1 MDESILHTHKWQRT
15 KCLKLLFVVYIFIVI
30 GAVNFAVC
38 HPSASDCIL
47 DFQSLSSSSS
57 SCEEGDWGSFLNK
70 GCCGAAF
77 GGYLYSLGK
86 HANETGKVYL
96 NSTEQRNCLTS
107 MKRFEADAVSCG
119 IEKLTSGT
127 GGCSDF
133 SVFDVTEKLG
143 DEFRSLE
150 ENCKFVSP
158 DGEWDQSCSSCV
170 TSWEDIRGMHSTLKD
185 ETDVCRFAVLVSLI
199 SSRTEDESWFGKIYT
214 CLREQDIDKG
224 HFHFQSNTRSSGQD
238 ETSRSHTKFKIST
251 GLWFLIGGLIA
262 MALII
267 AIGIWFLLRRW
278 CKSYA
283 IPKRA
288 ALKAVAPEG
297 PGCMK
302 ISIKEVYSAT
312 NNLNEKNIIGEGT
325 AGKVYRGILQNNQ
338 HVAVKHIINDN
349 HMETFVREI
358 TSLSHIKHP
367 NLVALLG
374 YCEVE
379 DECFLVYEL
388 CPNGNLSEWLFGKDK
403 VLSWIQ
409 RLEIAIDSAQ
419 GLLFLHTYPAG
430 CIVHRDI
437 KPTNILLG
445 ANFEAKLSDF
455 GLSKVIDQ
463 GESHVSSEVRGT
475 FGYMDP
481 EYQSNHHVNPSGD
494 VYSFGIVLLQIL
506 SGKKVINLNLKKPM
520 SLDKMAKILTKD
532 GSITEFVDP
541 KLDGEY
547 SAEAFDLILKLALSC
562 TSLKQQRPSMEQVVL
577 RLEKA
582 LDISTMAK
590 ACTPQLTPNR
600 LSSGEKKFLDEIHCY
615 NNILFDST

>member
-15 KCLKLLFVVYIFIVI
+15 KCLKLLFVVYIFIMI

-38 HPSASDCIL
+38 HPSASDCKL

-86 HANETGKVYL
+86 HANETGEVYL

-107 MKRFEADAVSCG
+107 MKRFEADAFSCG

-133 SVFDVTEKLG
+133 SVVDVTEKLG

-170 TSWEDIRGMHSTLKD
+170 TSWEDIRGIHSTLKD

-238 ETSRSHTKFKIST
+238 ETSRSHRKCKIST

-267 AIGIWFLLRRW
+267 AIGIWFLLRRL

-283 IPKRA
+283 IPKRT
-288 ALKAVAPEG
+288 ALKAVVPEG

-302 ISIKEVYSAT
+302 LSIKEVYSAT
-312 NNLNEKNIIGEGT
+312 NNINEKNIIGEGT
-325 AGKVYRGILQNNQ
+325 AGKVYRGVLQNNQ

-419 GLLFLHTYPAG
+419 GLLYLHTYPAG

-455 GLSKVIDQ
+455 GLAKVIDQ

-475 FGYMDP
+475 FGYVDP

-506 SGKKVINLNLKKPM
+506 SGKKVMNLNLKKPM

-562 TSLKQQRPSMEQVVL
+562 TSLKQQRPSMGQVVL

-600 LSSGEKKFLDEIHCY
+600 LSSEEKRFLDEIHCH